1 MIIYNWLPRL
11 FSAHKNIPIAIDLPI
26 DQAENPTPDAE
37 SHGLTWDKRNAIG
50 AHFYKWSFES
60 NDKFGSDIHPLEKR
74 ILEALGQLVKS
85 RQSGAELVGRMPGV
99 VPDLMRSLKK
109 GNYSG
114 AQLSQKISQDVVL
127 VQALLRCAN
136 SAAYKSD
143 QVITSIT
150 HAIAFIG
157 HEGLRQLIAGVA
169 FRPIV
174 NSRSGR
180 YTRLVA
186 PRIWNQSELCAN
198 ANQAL
203 APDYNV
209 DPFEAFLAGLIQ
221 NIGLVVS
228 LSIADKISA
237 GAETR
242 SSSSFHDALIRYA
255 RTLTCN
261 ISREWCFP
269 ETVIQAIGEQ
279 GENFAKQSLSPLGKA
294 LAEGDCL
301 SKARLLVDGNQCKEE
316 DVEIL
321 KGLPANSLACY
332 QNLVGFEK

>member
-1 MIIYNWLPRL
+1 MSNWLTRL
-11 FSAHKNIPIAIDLPI
+11 FSAHKNIQLAIDLPRG
-26 DQAENPTPDAE
+26 QAETPMPDAK
-37 SHGLTWDKRNAIG
+37 SHDLSWDERNAIG
-50 AHFYKWSFES
+50 VHFYKWSFES
-60 NDKFGSDIHPLEKR
+60 NDEFGSYIHPHEKR

-85 RQSGAELVGRMPGV
+85 KRSGAELVARMPGV
-99 VPDLMRSLKK
+99 VPDLLRSLKK

-114 AQLSQKISQDVVL
+114 AELSQKISHDVVL

-136 SAAYKSD
+136 SAAYNSA
-143 QVITSIT
+143 QTITSLG
-150 HAIAFIG
+150 HAIAIIG
-157 HEGLRQLIAGVA
+157 QEGLRQLIAGVA

-180 YTRLVA
+180 YTQLVA

-209 DPFEAFLAGLIQ
+209 ERFEAFLAGLLQ
-221 NIGLVVS
+221 NIGLIVS

-237 GAETR
+237 GVEIR

-261 ISREWCFP
+261 IGREWCFP
-269 ETVIQAIGEQ
+269 EAVIQAIGEQ
-279 GENFAKQSLSPLGKA
+279 GENFAKQNLSPLGKV

-332 QNLVGFEK
+332 KNLVGFEK